1 MWFEK
6 VTSARRRKSVPKQ
19 PDFKNKR
26 GGIMRVSRYSM
37 IAVGLLSAG
46 AHLAAAQSYPT
57 RPIRIVTT
65 QVGGGNDVIARLIA
79 PALTK
84 SLGQQVVIDNRPSGP
99 IAPQV
104 ASKSTPRGHAIWIAC
119 SSFWIGPLLQEM
131 SCDAIKDF
139 EPVTITSEVTNV
151 LVVSNSLPV

>member
-6 VTSARRRKSVPKQ
+6 VTSARRRKSVQKQ
-19 PDFKNKR
+19 PDLKNKR
-26 GGIMRVSRYSM
+26 AGIVRVSRYSM
-37 IAVGLLSAG
+37 IAVGLLCVG
-46 AHLAAAQSYPT
+46 AHLVAAQSYPT

-99 IAPQV
+99 IAPQIV
-104 ASKSTPRGHAIWIAC
+104 AKSMPDGHTLLIA
-119 SSFWIGPLLQEM
+119 S
-131 SCDAIKDF
+131 
-139 EPVTITSEVTNV
+139 
-151 LVVSNSLPV
+151 